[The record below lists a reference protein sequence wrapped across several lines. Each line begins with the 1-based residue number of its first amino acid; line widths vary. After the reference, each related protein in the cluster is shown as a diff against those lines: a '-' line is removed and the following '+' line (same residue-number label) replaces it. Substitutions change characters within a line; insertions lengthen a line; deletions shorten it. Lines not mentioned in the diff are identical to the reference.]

1 MKQTKKKAVLRL
13 RQNAA
18 DVYKTLFFMKSLDC
32 CLTGSYQSLE
42 RSNLKADEI
51 MTSQLRVTELQ
62 PQ

>member
-18 DVYKTLFFMKSLDC
+18 DVYKNFFYEKSRLLFNC
-32 CLTGSYQSLE
+32 SYQSLE